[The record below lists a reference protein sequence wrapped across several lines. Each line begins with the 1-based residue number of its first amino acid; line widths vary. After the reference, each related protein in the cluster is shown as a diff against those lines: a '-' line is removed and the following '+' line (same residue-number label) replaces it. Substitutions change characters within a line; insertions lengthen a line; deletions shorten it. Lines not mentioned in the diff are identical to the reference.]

1 MPIEKIDFTIH
12 IDGHEL
18 KGIPDFD
25 ANSGDVASALGQSSE
40 IIANDFLTAKIKV
53 NRMLFVK
60 LIGLYDWVID
70 YCPNRRV
77 VHLIKHG
84 KTKRVREKNFIRA
97 NKLLAK
103 ELKNEPN

>member
-40 IIANDFLTAKIKV
+40 IIAKDFLTAKIKV

-60 LIGLYDWVID
+60 LTGFYDWVAE

-77 VHLIKHG
+77 VHLMRYG

-103 ELKNEPN
+103 ELIK